1 MFFERLKTN
10 TFVMNVTK
18 VFGIK
23 SIVLILSMV
32 SSIVSARL
40 LEPEGK
46 GVFTVATAIVGLTVQ
61 LGNLGIHSA
70 NTYYLSKDQSI
81 LPRVVGNSAA
91 VVVMVSV
98 ISSGVFFLFNVFPN
112 LSSIHGWT
120 LMLTFAYIPIQL
132 YNMYQQNYFIALD
145 KIKKYSI
152 LEMMSGIAYPI
163 LLIAT
168 AFFQNWF
175 ISVNLALVLSILASV
190 LVLGVGVFMLKGE
203 LKGKIQIDITLFR
216 NMLPFGLKSYLS
228 CLLSYLVLRAD
239 IFMIDFFL
247 NNTENGLYSLAV
259 NLADIVNMIAVSVS
273 MLLFPKL
280 SGMKEEGSKRKFINK
295 TLKYMAIIMLL
306 LVVCAT
312 IFSEFAIV
320 LLYGKEYERS
330 IPVFC
335 ILMPGIFFWALSSL
349 LFNFFA
355 SENMIDINV
364 RASWVGLLVN
374 ILANLLFINRLGI
387 SGVALASTTSYI
399 VIFMILFHKLRKMNK
414 GEFTK

>member
-1 MFFERLKTN
+1 MFFKRLKTN

-23 SIVLILSMV
+23 SIVLVLGMV

-40 LEPEGK
+40 LGPEGK
-46 GVFTVATAIVGLTVQ
+46 GIFTVAVAIAGLIVQ
-61 LGNLGIHSA
+61 FGNLGIHSA

-81 LPRVVGNSAA
+81 LPRVVGNSVA

-98 ISSGVFFLFNVFPN
+98 ISSGVFLLLKFFPN
-112 LSSIHGWT
+112 LSTLHGFT
-120 LMLTFAYIPIQL
+120 LMLVFAYIPIQL

-152 LEMMSGIAYPI
+152 IEMLSGIAYPI
-163 LLIAT
+163 LLIVT
-168 AFFQNWF
+168 AFFRNWS
-175 ISVNLALVLSILASV
+175 ISANLALVLSILASV
-190 LVLGVGVFMLKGE
+190 LVLGVGAFMLKGE
-203 LKGKIQIDITLFR
+203 LKGKIRIDKTLFR
-216 NMLPFGLKSYLS
+216 NMLPFGLKSYIS

-247 NNTENGLYSLAV
+247 SNTENGLYSLAV
-259 NLADIVNMIAVSVS
+259 NLADIVNIIAVSVS

-312 IFSEFAIV
+312 IFSEFAIIW
-320 LLYGKEYERS
+320 LYGKDYERS
-330 IPVFC
+330 IPVFRT
-335 ILMPGIFFWALSSL
+335 LMPGIFFWALSSL

-355 SENMIDINV
+355 SENMIGINV
-364 RASWVGLLVN
+364 KASLAGLFVN
-374 ILANLLFINRLGI
+374 IAANIILINKMGI
-387 SGVALASTTSYI
+387 VGVALASTASYI
-399 VIFMILFHKLRKMNK
+399 VIFIILYYMLRKMGK
-414 GEFTK
+414 GECII

>member
-1 MFFERLKTN
+1 MFFKRLKTN

-23 SIVLILSMV
+23 SIVLVLGMV

-40 LEPEGK
+40 LGPEGK
-46 GVFTVATAIVGLTVQ
+46 GIFTVAVAIAGLIVQ
-61 LGNLGIHSA
+61 FGNLGIHSA

-81 LPRVVGNSAA
+81 LPRVVGNSVA

-98 ISSGVFFLFNVFPN
+98 ISSGVFLLLKFFPN
-112 LSSIHGWT
+112 LSTLHGFT
-120 LMLTFAYIPIQL
+120 LMLVFAYIPIQL

-152 LEMMSGIAYPI
+152 IEMLSGIAYPI
-163 LLIAT
+163 LLIVT
-168 AFFQNWF
+168 AFFRNWS
-175 ISVNLALVLSILASV
+175 ISANLALVLSILASV
-190 LVLGVGVFMLKGE
+190 LVLGVGAFMLKGE
-203 LKGKIQIDITLFR
+203 LKGKIRIDKTLFR
-216 NMLPFGLKSYLS
+216 NMLPFGLKSYIS

-247 NNTENGLYSLAV
+247 SNTENGLYSLAV
-259 NLADIVNMIAVSVS
+259 NLADIVNIIAVSVS

-312 IFSEFAIV
+312 IFSEFAIIW
-320 LLYGKEYERS
+320 LYGKDYERS
-330 IPVFC
+330 IPVFRTL
-335 ILMPGIFFWALSSL
+335 IPGIFFWALSSL

-355 SENMIDINV
+355 SENMIGINV
-364 RASWVGLLVN
+364 KASLAGLFVN
-374 ILANLLFINRLGI
+374 IAANIILINKMGI
-387 SGVALASTTSYI
+387 VGVALASTASYI
-399 VIFMILFHKLRKMNK
+399 VIFIILYYMLRKMGK
-414 GEFTK
+414 GECTI

>member
-1 MFFERLKTN
+1 
-10 TFVMNVTK
+10 
-18 VFGIK
+18 
-23 SIVLILSMV
+23 
-32 SSIVSARL
+32 
-40 LEPEGK
+40 
-46 GVFTVATAIVGLTVQ
+46 
-61 LGNLGIHSA
+61 
-70 NTYYLSKDQSI
+70 
-81 LPRVVGNSAA
+81 
-91 VVVMVSV
+91 
-98 ISSGVFFLFNVFPN
+98 
-112 LSSIHGWT
+112 
-120 LMLTFAYIPIQL
+120 MLTFAYIPIQL

-330 IPVFC
+330 IPVFR

-374 ILANLLFINRLGI
+374 ILANLFFINRLGI

>member
-1 MFFERLKTN
+1 MFFKRLKTN

-23 SIVLILSMV
+23 SIVLVLGMV

-40 LEPEGK
+40 LGPEGK
-46 GVFTVATAIVGLTVQ
+46 GIFTVAVAIAGLIVQ
-61 LGNLGIHSA
+61 FGNLGIHSA

-81 LPRVVGNSAA
+81 LPRVVGNSVA

-98 ISSGVFFLFNVFPN
+98 ISSGVFLLLKFFPN
-112 LSSIHGWT
+112 LSTLHGFT
-120 LMLTFAYIPIQL
+120 LMLVFAYIPIQL

-152 LEMMSGIAYPI
+152 IEMLSGIAYPI
-163 LLIAT
+163 LLIVT
-168 AFFQNWF
+168 AFFRNWS
-175 ISVNLALVLSILASV
+175 ISANLALVLSILASV
-190 LVLGVGVFMLKGE
+190 LVLGVGAFMLKGE
-203 LKGKIQIDITLFR
+203 LKGKIRIDKTLFR
-216 NMLPFGLKSYLS
+216 NMLPFGLKSYIS

-247 NNTENGLYSLAV
+247 SNTENGLYSLAV
-259 NLADIVNMIAVSVS
+259 NLADIVNIIAVSVS

-312 IFSEFAIV
+312 IFSEFAIIW
-320 LLYGKEYERS
+320 LYGKDYERS
-330 IPVFC
+330 IPVFRT
-335 ILMPGIFFWALSSL
+335 LMPGIFFWALSSL

-355 SENMIDINV
+355 SENMIGINV
-364 RASWVGLLVN
+364 KASLAGLFVN
-374 ILANLLFINRLGI
+374 IAANIILINKMGI
-387 SGVALASTTSYI
+387 VGVALASTASYI
-399 VIFMILFHKLRKMNK
+399 VIFIILYYMLRKMGK
-414 GEFTK
+414 GECTI

>member
-1 MFFERLKTN
+1 MFFKRLKTN

-23 SIVLILSMV
+23 SIVLVLGMV

-40 LEPEGK
+40 LGPEGK
-46 GVFTVATAIVGLTVQ
+46 GIFTVAVAIAGLIVQ
-61 LGNLGIHSA
+61 FGNLGIHSA

-81 LPRVVGNSAA
+81 LPRVVGNSVA

-98 ISSGVFFLFNVFPN
+98 ISSGVFLLLKFFPN
-112 LSSIHGWT
+112 LSTLHGFT
-120 LMLTFAYIPIQL
+120 LMLVFAYIPIQL

-152 LEMMSGIAYPI
+152 IEMLSGIAYPI
-163 LLIAT
+163 LLIVT
-168 AFFQNWF
+168 AFFRNWS
-175 ISVNLALVLSILASV
+175 ISANLALVLSILASV
-190 LVLGVGVFMLKGE
+190 LVLGVGAFMLKGE
-203 LKGKIQIDITLFR
+203 LKGKIRIDKTLFR
-216 NMLPFGLKSYLS
+216 NMLPFGLKSYIS

-247 NNTENGLYSLAV
+247 SNTENGLYSLAV
-259 NLADIVNMIAVSVS
+259 NLADIVNIIAVSVS

-312 IFSEFAIV
+312 IFSEFAIIW
-320 LLYGKEYERS
+320 LYGKDYERS
-330 IPVFC
+330 IPVFRTL
-335 ILMPGIFFWALSSL
+335 IPGIFFWALSSL

-355 SENMIDINV
+355 SENMIGINV
-364 RASWVGLLVN
+364 KASLAGLFVN
-374 ILANLLFINRLGI
+374 IAANIILINKMGI
-387 SGVALASTTSYI
+387 VGVALASTASYI
-399 VIFMILFHKLRKMNK
+399 VIFIILYYMLRKMGK
-414 GEFTK
+414 GDCTI